1 MRIYFDIIFVVLN
14 VILFALNFHFYKHE
28 NLESAENE
36 AKRLATLLKKKAY
49 VLCTIKSIE
58 DTQYKIE
65 DCRPNGSDLPF

>member
-1 MRIYFDIIFVVLN
+1 MDEFYMVFVEGC
-14 VILFALNFHFYKHE
+14 ATPSYKHE
-28 NLESAENE
+28 NLESAEDE